1 VHHLLTDSQSRETGL
16 RQHQRV
22 ELPGAHLT
30 QPVLRNGVTDRAFA
44 GARLDSLQ
52 RLPIRILGAVL
63 NDVRASE
70 GMYRYY
76 TYIPGY
82 RSEDEIASEDDVH
95 RRLIG
100 GGKKT

>member
-1 VHHLLTDSQSRETGL
+1 
-16 RQHQRV
+16 
-22 ELPGAHLT
+22 
-30 QPVLRNGVTDRAFA
+30 
-44 GARLDSLQ
+44 
-52 RLPIRILGAVL
+52 
-63 NDVRASE
+63 
-70 GMYRYY
+70 MYRYY